1 MSDGNVWAGWDRSSR
16 DSPQRASIWGVNNR
30 SKALTLTRITG
41 QIQFKFSDSK
51 PGKHFMKLAI
61 LGCGKMGGALVKGV
75 VAAGVV
81 QAKDVSLSDVYAP
94 GRQALAAELPG
105 SRECASNLEAATGA
119 DLVLLCVKP
128 YDVVEVLKEISATP
142 QATLVVSIAA
152 GVPLSKLEA
161 AAGKHRVI
169 RVMPNTPAMIGQ
181 GAAAFSLGSTA
192 TEADATATNSLL
204 SATGLAVRVA
214 EKLLDAVTGLSG
226 SGPAY
231 VYTVIEAMA
240 DGGLQMGLSKE
251 QAIKLAA
258 QTVAGAAAMVLQ
270 TGLHPAIL
278 RDQVTSPGGTTI
290 AGLAAL
296 ERNGVRSAF
305 MEAVQAATL
314 RAKELG

>member
-1 MSDGNVWAGWDRSSR
+1 M
-16 DSPQRASIWGVNNR
+16 
-30 SKALTLTRITG
+30 
-41 QIQFKFSDSK
+41 
-51 PGKHFMKLAI
+51 
-61 LGCGKMGGALVKGV
+61 
-75 VAAGVV
+75 
-81 QAKDVSLSDVYAP
+81 SDVYAP

-128 YDVVEVLKEISATP
+128 YDVAEVLKEISTTP

-214 EKLLDAVTGLSG
+214 EKL
-226 SGPAY
+226 
-231 VYTVIEAMA
+231 
-240 DGGLQMGLSKE
+240 
-251 QAIKLAA
+251 
-258 QTVAGAAAMVLQ
+258 
-270 TGLHPAIL
+270 
-278 RDQVTSPGGTTI
+278 R
-290 AGLAAL
+290 
-296 ERNGVRSAF
+296 
-305 MEAVQAATL
+305 
-314 RAKELG
+314 

>member
-1 MSDGNVWAGWDRSSR
+1 
-16 DSPQRASIWGVNNR
+16 
-30 SKALTLTRITG
+30 
-41 QIQFKFSDSK
+41 
-51 PGKHFMKLAI
+51 MKLAI
-61 LGCGKMGGALVKGV
+61 LGCGKMGSALVKGV

-81 QAKDVSLSDVYAP
+81 QGSDVSLSDVYAP
-94 GRQALAAELPG
+94 GRQQLASELPG
-105 SRECASNLEAATGA
+105 SRECSSNLEAATGA

-128 YDVVEVLKEISATP
+128 YDVAEVLKEISSTP

-169 RVMPNTPAMIGQ
+169 RVMPNTPAMIGK
-181 GAAAFSLGSTA
+181 GAAAYALGCSA
-192 TEADATATNSLL
+192 TEADATATDKLL
-204 SATGLAVRVA
+204 AATGLAVRVK
-214 EKLLDAVTGLSG
+214 ESLLDAVTGLSG

-231 VYTVIEAMA
+231 VYTVIEALA
-240 DGGLQMGLSKE
+240 DGGLLMGLSKE
-251 QAIKLAA
+251 QALKLAA
-258 QTVAGAAAMVLQ
+258 QTVVGAAEMVLQ

-296 ERNGVRSAF
+296 ERNGVRNAF
-305 MEAVQAATL
+305 MEAVKTATL